1 MRKSTRNW
9 VLGSIWMLDILRGRF
24 HGLTVCFTLIFPRM
38 SLMIFPPISVI
49 NYLPRLGYLTCD
61 WGNLADFGEQEVY
74 GY

>member
-1 MRKSTRNW
+1 MRECTRSW
-9 VLGSIWMLDILRGRF
+9 GLCSIWMLDILRRLF
-24 HGLTVCFTLIFPRM
+24 DGLRVCFTLIFPRM

-74 GY
+74 GH